1 MPVDVKVF
9 LGVAGPPLGA
19 RIEAD
24 RADDG
29 DRMPHRCVVHR
40 LGRDV
45 AAVQEVLGGRQ
56 LFAGQ
61 RGMDALDNADILFRS
76 RCGEEMHDEMRMLL
90 IAGLGLMVL
99 VPHPFDLARLVTE
112 PGLRVVR

>member
-1 MPVDVKVF
+1 MVGDTKNNGVRDATEPMVFQPVAQQPTYLESLEV
-9 LGVAGPPLGA
+9 
-19 RIEAD
+19 

-61 RGMDALDNADILFRS
+61 RGMDALDNADILFRTAE
-76 RCGEEMHDEMRMLL
+76 R
-90 IAGLGLMVL
+90 AQVPTKVGLGRMSDRDR
-99 VPHPFDLARLVTE
+99 PTAIST
-112 PGLRVVR
+112 